1 MKLALRIVAGVVVL
15 LVLVA
20 AGGWL
25 YVRTSLPKTRGTVT
39 LTGLKQP
46 VDIVRDANDVPH
58 IYAKDIPDALF
69 ALGYVHAQDRLWQM
83 DFQRRVGEGTLS
95 EVLGKATVPT
105 DEFLRTLGVYRAAQ
119 QALDHVDTQT
129 RTRLDAYVA
138 GINAYID
145 THKGAWPPEYL
156 VLGVKPQHFAPADVI
171 AWAKM
176 MSWDLSGNWSTELLR
191 ARLIAKLEPKDAQAL
206 IATLWPAYPKD
217 GPVVVPNFQAL
228 YRQLPLG
235 ALAGVAPAPPP
246 PGLGSND
253 WVVAGSRTASGKP
266 LLANDPHLELDAP
279 SLWYLAQISAPGLN
293 VIGATLPG
301 TPAVLLGRNERIAWG
316 FTNTGPD
323 TQDLFI
329 EKVDPSDPSRYLTP
343 DGSQP
348 FRTRREVIHVK
359 GADDVV
365 LNVRSTRHGPVISD
379 VTKDAAAVAKEHGS
393 GYVIA
398 MQWTALEPDDTT
410 IQAVMEMNSAHNW
423 TEFEAALKD
432 FVTPEQ
438 NIVYADVDGNIG
450 YYAPGRIPVR
460 RHGDG
465 SVPVPG
471 WTGAYDWVGTIPF
484 DALPHTFD
492 PASGRVVTANNK
504 VVPDSYPYYLTRDW
518 TVPYRAERITSLL
531 DGTPKATVHTMEQIQ
546 ADQSSL
552 LARAFLPTLRGIDP
566 PSELAAAAQA
576 QLVNWNGDMNRDAS
590 APLIFAAWYRAF
602 SKRVYGD
609 EMGDLF
615 DAYFGFHPRF
625 LQRVLTSDQSWCD
638 DVTTPGIETC
648 AQEAAAALQDAV
660 TQLSRSQGKD
670 PARWRW
676 GRVHRAYSA
685 HQVFT
690 NTPLARFFDLS
701 IANGGGAFTVDVG
714 RYDMA
719 DAKHPYRQIVG
730 PGYRAVYDLAQPD
743 ASRFMQTTGQSG
755 NPLSK
760 HYGDFLR
767 RWRDVRY
774 LPMSMR
780 RADAER
786 GRIGTLTLAPAPPE

>member
-1 MKLALRIVAGVVVL
+1 MKLALRIVGGIVVV

-25 YVRTSLPKTRGTVT
+25 YLRTSLPKTRGTVT
-39 LTGLKQP
+39 LQGLQHS
-46 VDIVRDANDVPH
+46 VEIVRDANDVPH
-58 IYAKDIPDALF
+58 IYAKDVDDALF

-95 EVLGKATVPT
+95 EVLGKATLST
-105 DEFLRTLGVYRAAQ
+105 DEFLRTLGVYHAAQ
-119 QALDHVDTQT
+119 QAVGHLDAQT
-129 RTRLDAYVA
+129 RSRLDAYVA

-145 THKGAWPPEYL
+145 NHHGAWPPEY
-156 VLGVKPQHFAPADVI
+156 VILGVKPKHFTPADVI

-191 ARLIAKLEPKDAQAL
+191 ARLIAKLKPADARKL
-206 IATLWPAYPKD
+206 VDTLWPAYPKS
-217 GPVVVPNFQAL
+217 GPVVVPDFHAL
-228 YRQLPLG
+228 YRQLPLK
-235 ALAGVAPAPPP
+235 ALAAAMPAPPQ

-253 WVVAGSRTASGKP
+253 WVVSGAHTASGKP

-279 SLWYLAQISAPGLN
+279 SLWYLAQISAPGLD
-293 VIGATLPG
+293 VIGGTLPG
-301 TPAVLLGRNERIAWG
+301 TPAVLLGRNQHIAWG

-329 EKVDPSDPSRYLTP
+329 EKVDPKDPTRYLTP
-343 DGSQP
+343 TGSAP
-348 FRTRREVIHVK
+348 FQTRREVIHVK
-359 GADDVV
+359 GGKDVV

-379 VTKDAAAVAKEHGS
+379 VASDAATVAKQQGS
-393 GYVIA
+393 GLVIA
-398 MQWTALEPDDTT
+398 MQWTALEPNDTT
-410 IQAVMEMNSAHNW
+410 IEAVMKMDTAQNW
-423 TEFEAALKD
+423 SQFVSALKY

-450 YYAPGRIPVR
+450 YYAPGRIPIR
-460 RHGDG
+460 KAGDG

-484 DALPHTFD
+484 DALPHTYN

-518 TVPYRAERITSLL
+518 TVPYRAERINTLL
-531 DGTPKATVHTMEQIQ
+531 VGTPKATVATMEQIQ
-546 ADQSSL
+546 ADQTSL
-552 LARAFLPTLRGIDP
+552 FARAFLPTLRDVEP
-566 PSELAAAAQA
+566 TTELARKAQA
-576 QLVNWNGDMNRDAS
+576 QLVNWDGDMTRQGS

-615 DAYFGFHPRF
+615 AAYFGFHPLF
-625 LQRVLTSDQSWCD
+625 LLDVLNHDRSWCD
-638 DVTTPGIETC
+638 NVNTPGVETC
-648 AQEAAAALQDAV
+648 AGDASAALNDAV
-660 TQLSRSQGKD
+660 DALSKRFGKD
-670 PARWRW
+670 PSRWHW
-676 GRVHRAYSA
+676 GAVHQAYSA

-690 NTPLARFFDLS
+690 STPLGRFFDRR
-701 IANGGGAFTVDVG
+701 IANGGGAFTIDVG

-730 PGYRAVYDLAQPD
+730 PGYRAVYDLAD
-743 ASRFMQTTGQSG
+743 MNASRFMQTLGQSG
-755 NPLSK
+755 NILSR
-760 HYGDFLR
+760 HYADYLR

-774 LPMSMR
+774 LPMSLR
-780 RADAER
+780 RSDAEH
-786 GRIGTLTLAPAPPE
+786 GQIGTLTLKPAAGG

>member
-1 MKLALRIVAGVVVL
+1 VKLALRIVGGIVVVVVL
-15 LVLVA
+15 AA

-25 YVRTSLPKTRGTVT
+25 YLRTSLPRTRGTVT
-39 LTGLKQP
+39 LSGLKQP

-58 IYAKDIPDALF
+58 IYAKDVPDALF

-95 EVLGKATVPT
+95 EVLGKATLPT

-119 QALDHVDTQT
+119 QALLHLDPQT
-129 RTRLDAYVA
+129 RSRLDAYVA

-145 THKGAWPPEYL
+145 AHHGAWPPEY
-156 VLGVKPQHFAPADVI
+156 VILGVKPKRFTAADVI

-191 ARLIAKLEPKDAQAL
+191 ARLIAKLRPADPESL

-217 GPVVVPNFQAL
+217 GPVVVPNFRAL
-228 YRQLPLG
+228 YRKLPLA
-235 ALAGVAPAPPP
+235 ALSAAAPAPPP

-253 WVVAGSRTASGKP
+253 WVVAGSGTASGKP
-266 LLANDPHLELDAP
+266 LLANDPHLALDAP
-279 SLWYLAQISAPGLN
+279 SLWYLAQISAPGLD
-293 VIGATLPG
+293 VIGGTLPG
-301 TPAVLLGRNERIAWG
+301 TPAVLLGRNRRIAWG

-329 EKVDPSDPSRYLTP
+329 EKVDPADPGRYLTP
-343 DGSQP
+343 TGSEP
-348 FRTRREVIHVK
+348 FQTRTEVIHVK
-359 GADDVV
+359 GAADVS
-365 LNVRSTRHGPVISD
+365 LKVRSTRHGPVISD
-379 VTKDAAAVAKEHGS
+379 VVKDAGAVARQHGN

-410 IQAVMEMNSAHNW
+410 IQAVMKMDQAQNW
-423 TEFEAALKD
+423 TQFKAALRD

-450 YYAPGRIPVR
+450 YYAPGRIPIR
-460 RHGDG
+460 KHGDG

-471 WTGAYDWVGTIPF
+471 WSGEYDWVGTVPF
-484 DALPHTFD
+484 AALPHTFN
-492 PASGRVVTANNK
+492 PASGRIVTANNK
-504 VVPDSYPYYLTRDW
+504 VVPDGYPYYLTRDW
-518 TVPYRAERITSLL
+518 TVPYRAERIAALL
-531 DGTPKATVHTMEQIQ
+531 DGAPEATVASMERIQ
-546 ADQSSL
+546 SDQTSL
-552 LARAFLPTLRGIDP
+552 FARTFLPTLRAARP
-566 PSELAAAAQA
+566 ASELAREAQA
-576 QLVNWNGDMNRDAS
+576 QLVNWDGDMTRSGS

-625 LQRVLTSDQSWCD
+625 LGQVLTSDRHWCD
-638 DVTTPGIETC
+638 DIRTPGIESC
-648 AQEAAAALQDAV
+648 AQDASAALQDAV
-660 TQLSRSQGKD
+660 LQLAKAHGKD
-670 PARWRW
+670 PSRWRW
-676 GRVHRAYSA
+676 GDVHPAYSA

-690 NTPLARFFDLS
+690 GTPLRRIFDLR
-701 IANGGGAFTVDVG
+701 IANGGGPFTVDVG
-714 RYDMA
+714 RYDMS
-719 DAKHPYRQIVG
+719 DAAHPYRQIVG
-730 PGYRAVYDLAQPD
+730 PGYRAVYDLATPD
-743 ASRFMQTTGQSG
+743 ASRFIQTTGQSG
-755 NPLSK
+755 NVLSR

-774 LPMSMR
+774 LPMSLR
-780 RADAER
+780 RSDAER
-786 GRIGTLTLAPAPPE
+786 GRIGTLTLAPAPPG